1 MDMNDLGPLETAA
14 LRALAQA
21 ELIGAPLT
29 VASLWRS
36 LPGYRTALRN
46 VRAAL
51 EPGQP
56 LSSFVTSDKD
66 HYVLRGREDLLRGMA
81 TRQGWADSRWRDLK
95 GALRGLG
102 KVPWVEALGVT
113 GPMAWGLLPSTDA
126 PCELVVIAEGGRV
139 ALARAAVRAWRRA
152 AGKKVEIRV
161 AAVLDAD
168 SLVLAEG
175 TSTEAW
181 WLLAVRPVVNEL
193 AFARLREVNDWARA
207 RFPNFDADDAGG
219 LPEYFLGDRVDGKL
233 AAVRRAAVAT
243 DDDGVLLRSAGRR
256 ELAWET
262 ALLGIVAGRP
272 IARACNEWVGEDGVD
287 VLRGTDLH
295 DGDGRVEARMV
306 EIAASTAEAAAHGS
320 ATATATAKAKATA
333 SAESPAV
340 LEEIAE
346 SASAPESEPTPKKV
360 SGRAS
365 NGSSRKRGPRRQRV
379 SKVRTPRAR
388 GSASPEG

>member
-1 MDMNDLGPLETAA
+1 MNDLGPLETAA

-36 LPGYRTALRN
+36 LPGYKTSLRN

-56 LSSFVTSDKD
+56 LSRFVASDKD

-95 GALRGLG
+95 GTLRGLG

-113 GPMAWGLLPSTDA
+113 GPMAWGLSQSTDA

-168 SLVLAEG
+168 SLILAEG

-233 AAVRRAAVAT
+233 AALRRAAVAT

-262 ALLGIVAGRP
+262 ALLGIVGGRP
-272 IARACNEWVGEDGVD
+272 IARACDEWVGEDGVD

-295 DGDGRVEARMV
+295 DGDGRVEARMA
-306 EIAASTAEAAAHGS
+306 EIAATAAEAAARAS
-320 ATATATAKAKATA
+320 AKAKATA

-340 LEEIAE
+340 SEESAE
-346 SASAPESEPTPKKV
+346 SASARESEPAPKRV

-365 NGSSRKRGPRRQRV
+365 NGSSRKRGPKRQRV
-379 SKVRTPRAR
+379 SKVRTPRDR

>member
-1 MDMNDLGPLETAA
+1 MYMNDLGPLETAA

-36 LPGYRTALRN
+36 LPGYKTALRN

-56 LSSFVTSDKD
+56 LSRFVASEKD

-81 TRQGWADSRWRDLK
+81 TRQGWADGRWRDLK
-95 GALRGLG
+95 GALQGLG

-126 PCELVVIAEGGRV
+126 SCELVVIAEGGRV
-139 ALARAAVRAWRRA
+139 ALARAGVRAWRKA
-152 AGKKVEIRV
+152 AGKKEDIRI

-168 SLVLAEG
+168 SLALAKG
-175 TSTEAW
+175 TATEAW
-181 WLLAVRPVVNEL
+181 WLLAVRPVVNEA
-193 AFARLREVNDWARA
+193 AFARLREANDWARA
-207 RFPNFDADDAGG
+207 QFPNFDADDAGG

-233 AAVRRAAVAT
+233 AAMRRAAVAT

-262 ALLGIVAGRP
+262 VLLGAVAGRS

-295 DGDGRVEARMV
+295 DGDRRVEARMA
-306 EIAASTAEAAAHGS
+306 EIAATAAEVAAKVA
-320 ATATATAKAKATA
+320 AKASAK
-333 SAESPAV
+333 AESPAV
-340 LEEIAE
+340 TDEIAE
-346 SASAPESEPTPKKV
+346 SEPGPDPEPTPKKV
-360 SGRAS
+360 PGRVS
-365 NGSSRKRGPRRQRV
+365 TSSSRKRGPTRQRV

>member
-36 LPGYRTALRN
+36 LPGYKTALRN

-56 LSSFVTSDKD
+56 LSRFVVSEKE
-66 HYVLRGREDLLRGMA
+66 HYVLRGRQDLLQGMA
-81 TRQGWADSRWRDLK
+81 TRQGWADKRWRDLK

-126 PCELVVIAEGGRV
+126 SCELVVIAEGGRA
-139 ALARAAVRAWRRA
+139 ALARAAVRAWRKA
-152 AGKKVEIRV
+152 AGKKVDIRI

-168 SLVLAEG
+168 SLALAEG
-175 TSTEAW
+175 TATEAW
-181 WLLAVRPVVNEL
+181 WLLAVRPVVNEV
-193 AFARLREVNDWARA
+193 AFARLREANDWART
-207 RFPNFDADDAGG
+207 RFPNFDVDDAGG

-233 AAVRRAAVAT
+233 AALRRATVAT

-262 ALLGIVAGRP
+262 ALLGIMAGRP

-295 DGDGRVEARMV
+295 DGDGRVEARMA
-306 EIAASTAEAAAHGS
+306 EIAAAAAEAAAHAS
-320 ATATATAKAKATA
+320 AKAKATA

-340 LEEIAE
+340 SEESAE
-346 SASAPESEPTPKKV
+346 SAPAPESEPAPKKV

-365 NGSSRKRGPRRQRV
+365 NGSSRKRGPKRQRV

>member
-1 MDMNDLGPLETAA
+1 MYMNDLGPLETAA

-36 LPGYRTALRN
+36 LPGYKTALRN

-56 LSSFVTSDKD
+56 LSRLVASEKD

-95 GALRGLG
+95 GALQGLG

-126 PCELVVIAEGGRV
+126 SCELVVIAEGGRV
-139 ALARAAVRAWRRA
+139 ALARAAVRAWRKA
-152 AGKKVEIRV
+152 AGKKEDIRV

-168 SLVLAEG
+168 SLALAKG
-175 TSTEAW
+175 TATEAW
-181 WLLAVRPVVNEL
+181 WLLAVRPVVNEA
-193 AFARLREVNDWARA
+193 AFARLREANDWARA
-207 RFPNFDADDAGG
+207 QFPNFDADDAGG

-233 AAVRRAAVAT
+233 AAMRRAAVAT
-243 DDDGVLLRSAGRR
+243 DDDGVLLRSDGRR

-262 ALLGIVAGRP
+262 VLLGAMAGRS
-272 IARACNEWVGEDGVD
+272 IARACNEWVGEGGVD

-295 DGDGRVEARMV
+295 DGDRRVEARMA
-306 EIAASTAEAAAHGS
+306 EIAATAAEVA
-320 ATATATAKAKATA
+320 AKASGK
-333 SAESPAV
+333 AESPAV
-340 LEEIAE
+340 TDEIAE
-346 SASAPESEPTPKKV
+346 SEPGPEPEPTPKKV
-360 SGRAS
+360 SGRVS
-365 NGSSRKRGPRRQRV
+365 TSSSRKRGPTRQRV
-379 SKVRTPRAR
+379 SKVRTSRAR

>member
-1 MDMNDLGPLETAA
+1 MNDLGPLETAA

-36 LPGYRTALRN
+36 LPGYKTSLRN

-56 LSSFVTSDKD
+56 LSRFVASDKD

-113 GPMAWGLLPSTDA
+113 GPMAWGLSPSMDA

-139 ALARAAVRAWRRA
+139 ALARAAVRAWRKA

-168 SLVLAEG
+168 SLALAEG

-193 AFARLREVNDWARA
+193 AFARLREANDWARA

-262 ALLGIVAGRP
+262 ALLGIVGGRP

-295 DGDGRVEARMV
+295 DGDGRVEARMA
-306 EIAASTAEAAAHGS
+306 EIAATAAEAAAHAS
-320 ATATATAKAKATA
+320 AKARANA

-340 LEEIAE
+340 PEEIAE
-346 SASAPESEPTPKKV
+346 SASALASEPAPKKV